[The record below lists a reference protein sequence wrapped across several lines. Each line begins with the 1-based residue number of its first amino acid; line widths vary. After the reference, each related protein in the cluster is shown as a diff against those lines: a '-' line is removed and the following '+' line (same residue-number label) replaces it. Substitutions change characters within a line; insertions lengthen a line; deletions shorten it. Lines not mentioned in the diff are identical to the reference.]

1 MFVLCLLQVAMAEG
15 DWRIFHHLLECTIC
29 TEDMTVARVL
39 PCGHSF
45 CHNCLEQCLQHRF
58 QNGKLP
64 CPTCRFQYKVT
75 SAGVTGIPK
84 NVFVNKLLEAT
95 REQGGSTHEPSHSD
109 PCENPQ
115 CSMEDCSR
123 SAVSFCINCEEYMC
137 NKCERHHSVGKFTK
151 KHKTLLSDQVKHNI
165 LPPCPVHR
173 HMYLDLYC
181 EDCSIAMCA
190 TCDRLDHKD
199 HICVNINTKNQQF
212 KSQLDQVL
220 SQTDKYL
227 RAVKKAIRIT
237 EKEAIKVKADVDD
250 LKTQTSASYET
261 IIQHVK
267 KQQQKQIEEIDNVYK
282 RVKKIIS
289 EKLDTHQT
297 TEATL
302 ESIQLY
308 GNHLKQK
315 GTVYDLMTNVKGLIV
330 RCEKSGKECSK
341 IKTMNFDVKVDW
353 GECGVDVK
361 EVRLIKGGGD
371 TGVTVESEQKITTFS
386 TQYQC
391 NGISGI
397 VAFHNHLM
405 VVHYDHDVIYVYDD
419 MMRLK
424 TSVNVPGMRYPKGL
438 CLVEGGAA
446 TQHLVVADYGGQC
459 LWWLRL
465 ESQTGQVRLG
475 QPIKHNL
482 GYQPQSVVTDV
493 NGHALVSDYY
503 NRRLYIYYQP
513 VQTGACVQLPHD
525 VHPMT
530 AVSDPS
536 GGYLIRDQGNKL
548 VWVASGGQVTHRYID
563 QPAVCA
569 AHMVHRGTDWLVTD
583 PNNHCIHVVTG
594 EGRHAGH
601 LVTDQQWFRVPTC
614 ISVDTDHHC
623 VWVGHTG
630 QDWKKQMMKME
641 HSPPHITT
649 LTLCATLPRRHT

>member
-1 MFVLCLLQVAMAEG
+1 MAEG

-45 CHNCLEQCLQHRF
+45 CHKCLEQCLQHRV

-64 CPTCRFQYKVT
+64 CPTCRAPYNVT
-75 SAGVTGIPK
+75 NAGVTGIPK
-84 NVFVNKLLEAT
+84 NVFVNKFLEAT
-95 REQGGSTHEPSHSD
+95 REQGESTHEPSHGD
-109 PCENPQ
+109 PGLNPQ
-115 CSMEDCSR
+115 CSIEDCSR
-123 SAVSFCINCEEYMC
+123 SAVTYCINCEEYMC
-137 NKCERHHSVGKFTK
+137 NKCEGPHRVNKYTK
-151 KHKTLLSDQVKHNI
+151 KHKTLPSDQVKHSI
-165 LPPCPVHR
+165 LPPCPVHG

-199 HICVNINTKNQQF
+199 HTCVNINTKNQQF
-212 KSQLDQVL
+212 KSQLHRVL
-220 SQTDKYL
+220 SQTDNHL
-227 RAVKKAIRIT
+227 RAIKKAIRTT
-237 EKEAIKVKADVDD
+237 EKEAIKVKTDVDD
-250 LKTQTSASYET
+250 LKNQTSASYEA

-267 KQQQKQIEEIDNVYK
+267 KQQQKQIEEIDNAYK

-297 TEATL
+297 AEATL

-308 GNHLKQK
+308 GNHLNQK
-315 GTVYDLMTNVKGLIV
+315 GTVYDLMTNVKGLID

-341 IKTMNFDVKVDW
+341 IKTMNFAVKVDW

-361 EVRLIKGGGD
+361 EVRLIEGGGD
-371 TGVTVESEQKITTFS
+371 TGVTVGSEQKITTFS

-405 VVHYDHDVIYVYDD
+405 VVHYRHNFIYVYDD

-424 TSVNVPGMRYPKGL
+424 TSVNVPGMSSPFGL

-446 TQHLVVADYGGQC
+446 TQHLVVADYGGKC

-482 GYQPQSVVTDV
+482 GYQPHSAVTDV
-493 NGHALVSDYY
+493 NGHALVSDYT
-503 NRRLYIYYQP
+503 NSRLYMYSQP
-513 VQTGACVQLPHD
+513 VQTGTCVQLSWD
-525 VHPMT
+525 VRPQT

-548 VWVASGGQVTHRYID
+548 VWVASGGQVTHRYND
-563 QPAVCA
+563 QPAVRA

-583 PNNHCIHVVTG
+583 PDNQCIHVVTG

-601 LVTDQQWFRVPTC
+601 LIIGQQGVWHPTR
-614 ISVDTDHHC
+614 ISVDTDYHC
-623 VWVGHTG
+623 VWVGNTG
-630 QDWKKQMMKME
+630 QDGETKEMMKVE
-641 HSPPHITT
+641 HSPPHINT
-649 LTLCATLPRRHT
+649 LTLCATLPRTHT

>member
-1 MFVLCLLQVAMAEG
+1 MAEG

-45 CHNCLEQCLQHRF
+45 CHKCLEQCLQHRV

-64 CPTCRFQYKVT
+64 CPTCRAPYNVT
-75 SAGVTGIPK
+75 NAGVTGIPQ
-84 NVFVNKLLEAT
+84 NVFVNKFLEAT
-95 REQGGSTHEPSHSD
+95 REQGESTHEPSHGD
-109 PCENPQ
+109 PGVNPQ
-115 CSMEDCSR
+115 CSIEDCSR
-123 SAVSFCINCEEYMC
+123 SAVSYCINCEEYMC
-137 NKCERHHSVGKFTK
+137 NKCEGPHRVNKYTK
-151 KHKTLLSDQVKHNI
+151 KHKTLPSDQVKHSI

-199 HICVNINTKNQQF
+199 HTCVNINTKNQQF

-220 SQTDKYL
+220 TQTDKYL
-227 RAVKKAIRIT
+227 RAVKKAIHIT

-250 LKTQTSASYET
+250 LKNQTSAGYEA

-267 KQQQKQIEEIDNVYK
+267 KQQQKQIEEIDNAYK

-289 EKLDTHQT
+289 EKLDTHET
-297 TEATL
+297 AEATL

-308 GNHLKQK
+308 GNHLNQK
-315 GTVYDLMTNVKGLIV
+315 GTVYDLMTNVKGLID
-330 RCEKSGKECSK
+330 RCEKSGKDCSK
-341 IKTMNFDVKVDW
+341 IKTLNCEVKVDW

-361 EVRLIKGGGD
+361 GVRLIEGGGD
-371 TGVTVESEQKITTFS
+371 TGVTVGNDQKITTFP
-386 TQYQC
+386 TQWLS

-405 VVHYDHDVIYVYDD
+405 VVHHHHDVIYVYDD

-424 TSVNVPGMRYPKGL
+424 TSVNVPGMRYPWGL

-446 TQHLVVADYGGQC
+446 TQHLVVSDCDGRC

-465 ESQTGQVRLG
+465 ESQAGQVRLG

-482 GYQPQSVVTDV
+482 EYQPWSAVTDI

-503 NRRLYIYYQP
+503 NRRLYIYCQP
-513 VQTGACVQLPHD
+513 VQTGACVQLPQD
-525 VHPMT
+525 VKPQS
-530 AVSDPS
+530 AVSDQS
-536 GGYLIRDQGNKL
+536 GGYLIRDQGNEL
-548 VWVASGGQVTHRYID
+548 VWMASGGQVTRRYND
-563 QPAVCA
+563 QPDVSAY
-569 AHMVHRGTDWLVTD
+569 HMVHRGTDWLVAD
-583 PNNHCIHVVTG
+583 SDNHCIHVVTG

-601 LVTDQQWFRVPTC
+601 LVTGQEGGENPWG

-623 VWVGHTG
+623 VWVGNTDHHG
-630 QDWKKQMMKME
+630 KHKMIKVE
-641 HSPPHITT
+641 YSPPHITT
-649 LTLCATLPRRHT
+649 LTLCATLPRTHT

>member
-1 MFVLCLLQVAMAEG
+1 MAEG
-15 DWRIFHHLLECTIC
+15 DWRIFHHLLECKIC
-29 TEDMTVARVL
+29 TEDITVARVL

-45 CHNCLEQCLQHRF
+45 CHKCLEQCLQHRV

-64 CPTCRFQYKVT
+64 CPTCRAPYNVT
-75 SAGVTGIPK
+75 NAGVTGIPK
-84 NVFVNKLLEAT
+84 NVFVNKFLEAT
-95 REQGGSTHEPSHSD
+95 REQGESTHEPSHDD
-109 PCENPQ
+109 PGVNPQ
-115 CSMEDCSR
+115 CSIEDCSH
-123 SAVSFCINCEEYMC
+123 SAVTYCINCEEYMC
-137 NKCERHHSVGKFTK
+137 NKCEGPHRASKYTK
-151 KHKTLLSDQVKHNI
+151 KHKTLPSDQVEHNI
-165 LPPCPVHR
+165 LPPCPVHG
-173 HMYLDLYC
+173 HMYLDFYC

-250 LKTQTSASYET
+250 LKNQTSASYEA
-261 IIQHVK
+261 IIQHLK
-267 KQQQKQIEEIDNVYK
+267 REQQKQIEEIDNVYK
-282 RVKKIIS
+282 RVKKIIL

-308 GNHLKQK
+308 GDHLKQK

-341 IKTMNFDVKVDW
+341 IKTMSFDVKVDW

-361 EVRLIKGGGD
+361 EVRLIEGGGD
-371 TGVTVESEQKITTFS
+371 TGVTVGNDQKITAFPTEWES
-386 TQYQC
+386 
-391 NGISGI
+391 NSLSGI

-405 VVHYDHDVIYVYDD
+405 VVHYYHDVIYVYDD

-424 TSVNVPGMRYPKGL
+424 TSVKVPRMMYPRGL

-446 TQHLVVADYGGQC
+446 TQHLVVADYSGQC

-465 ESQTGQVRLG
+465 ESQAGQVRLS

-482 GYQPQSVVTDV
+482 GYHPQSVVTDI
-493 NGHALVSDYY
+493 NGHALVSDYT
-503 NRRLYIYYQP
+503 NRRLYMYSQP
-513 VQTGACVQLPHD
+513 VQTVTCVQLSQD
-525 VHPMT
+525 VKPQS

-536 GGYLIRDQGNKL
+536 GGYLIRHQDGKL
-548 VWVASGGQVTHRYID
+548 LWVTSGGQVTHRYND
-563 QPAVCA
+563 QPDVRA

-583 PNNHCIHVVTG
+583 PDNHCIHVVTG

-601 LVTDQQWFRVPTC
+601 LVTGQQGVRDPRC

-630 QDWKKQMMKME
+630 QDRKKQMMKME

>member
-1 MFVLCLLQVAMAEG
+1 
-15 DWRIFHHLLECTIC
+15 
-29 TEDMTVARVL
+29 MTVARVL

-45 CHNCLEQCLQHRF
+45 CHKCLEQCLQHRV

-64 CPTCRFQYKVT
+64 CPTCRAPYKVT
-75 SAGVTGIPK
+75 HAGVTGITK

-95 REQGGSTHEPSHSD
+95 REQGGSTHEPSHGD
-109 PCENPQ
+109 PGVNPQ
-115 CSMEDCSR
+115 CSIEDCSR
-123 SAVSFCINCEEYMC
+123 SAVTYCINCEEYMC
-137 NKCERHHSVGKFTK
+137 NKCEGPHRVNKYTK

-181 EDCSIAMCA
+181 EDCSMALCA

-199 HICVNINTKNQQF
+199 HTCVNINTKNQQF

-220 SQTDKYL
+220 SQTDNYL
-227 RAVKKAIRIT
+227 RAIKKAIRNT

-250 LKTQTSASYET
+250 LKNQTSASYEA

-267 KQQQKQIEEIDNVYK
+267 REQQKQIEEIDNAYQ
-282 RVKKIIS
+282 RVDKLIS

-308 GNHLKQK
+308 GNQLKKK
-315 GTVYDLMTNVKGLIV
+315 GTVYDLMTNVKELID

-341 IKTMNFDVKVDW
+341 IKTMNFAVKVDW

-361 EVRLIKGGGD
+361 GVRLIEGGGD
-371 TGVTVESEQKITTFS
+371 TGVTVGSEQKITTFP
-386 TQYQC
+386 TQRQR

-405 VVHYDHDVIYVYDD
+405 VVHYCHDVIYVYDD

-424 TSVNVPGMRYPKGL
+424 TSVKVPDMSNPLGI

-446 TQHLVVADYGGQC
+446 TQHLVVADCGEQC

-465 ESQTGQVRLG
+465 ESQVGQVRLG

-482 GYQPQSVVTDV
+482 GYDPWCVVADPNGHTLVTDYH
-493 NGHALVSDYY
+493 NS
-503 NRRLYIYYQP
+503 RLYIYCQP
-513 VQTGACVQLPHD
+513 VQTGACVQLSQDVKPH
-525 VHPMT
+525 T

-536 GGYLIRDQGNKL
+536 GGYLIRDQGNEL
-548 VWVASGGQVTHRYID
+548 VWVASGGQVTRRYND
-563 QPAVCA
+563 QPDICAV
-569 AHMVHRGTDWLVTD
+569 HMVHRGTDWLVAD
-583 PNNHCIHVVTG
+583 SDNHCIHVVTG

-601 LVTDQQWFRVPTC
+601 LVTGQQGGENPWG

-623 VWVGHTG
+623 VWVGNTDHHG
-630 QDWKKQMMKME
+630 KHNMMKVE
-641 HSPPHITT
+641 YSPPHITT
-649 LTLCATLPRRHT
+649 LTLCATLPRTHT